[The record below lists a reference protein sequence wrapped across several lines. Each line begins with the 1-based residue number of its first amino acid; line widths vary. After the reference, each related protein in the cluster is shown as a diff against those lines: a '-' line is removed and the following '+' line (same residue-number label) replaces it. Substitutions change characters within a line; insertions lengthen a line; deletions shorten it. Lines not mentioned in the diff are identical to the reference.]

1 MSANEQIDAAI
12 LNNDSIARPRGPARP
27 RALRRLPTT
36 VAAEQVGRPDSRI
49 ADIARA
55 LAGQI
60 ASRPVTAGIVAVSVG
75 FVVGGALSFRAGRLA
90 LAAAGRHI
98 LRELLKQV
106 L

>member
-1 MSANEQIDAAI
+1 M
-12 LNNDSIARPRGPARP
+12 RP
-27 RALRRLPTT
+27 RALRRLPQISR
-36 VAAEQVGRPDSRI
+36 VERVDGPDARLAEV
-49 ADIARA
+49 ARA
-55 LAGQI
+55 VCERI
-60 ASRPVTAGIVAVSVG
+60 VSRPLTSAMLAVSVG